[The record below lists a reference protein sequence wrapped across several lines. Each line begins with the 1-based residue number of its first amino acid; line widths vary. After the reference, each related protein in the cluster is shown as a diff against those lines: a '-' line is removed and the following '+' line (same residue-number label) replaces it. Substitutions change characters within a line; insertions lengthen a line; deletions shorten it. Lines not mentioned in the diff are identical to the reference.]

1 MISSSKV
8 CHINIQPGDFLEE
21 EKRGIKVY
29 WKPDDSSVFGLQQH
43 LKTVKINGFLGS
55 SDTSAEFETTT
66 ESILDARDTEF
77 VFVKFL
83 LKNLTELETM
93 IITTTEELNNFPA
106 LKKLDIL
113 FQLSSKLLAF
123 PRSSTKAQ
131 VLLHPYRPTCQL
143 LSRSNY
149 FLIHTLLLLVP

>member
-1 MISSSKV
+1 M
-8 CHINIQPGDFLEE
+8 
-21 EKRGIKVY
+21 
-29 WKPDDSSVFGLQQH
+29 FGLQQH

-131 VLLHPYRPTCQL
+131 VLLHPDRPTGQL